1 MSPKA
6 KSMLAHL
13 TPVGWILALLLNQSK
28 KDPLTSF
35 YLAQSFGLFICFILA
50 RLIPGYYI
58 VVWGF
63 FFVFWIYS
71 FVGSLKGEKNLIPFI
86 GSYFQKWFGKIS

>member
-1 MSPKA
+1 MNPKA

-13 TPVGWILALLLNQSK
+13 TPIGWIVALLVNSSK

-35 YLAQSFGLFICFILA
+35 YLAQSLGLYICFFLT
-50 RLIPGYYI
+50 RFIPEYYI
-58 VVWGF
+58 IVWGF

-71 FVGSLKGEKNLIPFI
+71 FVGSLKGEENLIPFI
-86 GSYFQKWFGKIS
+86 GNYFQKWFGKIS